1 MRNIRVIGRLDV
13 KTNFL
18 VKGIHLEGLRKLGPP
33 NDFST
38 RYYQQGIDE
47 LLYVD
52 IVASL
57 YERNSLIP
65 VIKEASDNIFIP
77 LTVTGGIRSLENAKE
92 ALHSGA
98 DKVGVNTASIKSPEL
113 ISEIADSYGS
123 QCMVSSI
130 EAKRTPSGKWEAY
143 YDNGREKTGIDALEW
158 AVEVEKLGAGELLV
172 TSVDQEGTG
181 KGMDVEL
188 IQKVCDRVN
197 IPVIAS
203 GGAGS
208 LSDVEDV
215 VKKTGL
221 SGLAL
226 ANVLHYEK
234 LNIQEIKDHLRS
246 LSGIEVR

>member
-1 MRNIRVIGRLDV
+1 
-13 KTNFL
+13 
-18 VKGIHLEGLRKLGPP
+18 
-33 NDFST
+33 
-38 RYYQQGIDE
+38 
-47 LLYVD
+47 
-52 IVASL
+52 
-57 YERNSLIP
+57 
-65 VIKEASDNIFIP
+65 
-77 LTVTGGIRSLENAKE
+77 
-92 ALHSGA
+92 
-98 DKVGVNTASIKSPEL
+98 
-113 ISEIADSYGS
+113 
-123 QCMVSSI
+123 
-130 EAKRTPSGKWEAY
+130 
-143 YDNGREKTGIDALEW
+143 
-158 AVEVEKLGAGELLV
+158 
-172 TSVDQEGTG
+172 
-181 KGMDVEL
+181 MDVEL